1 MCYNVID
8 GEIPSVLIIT
18 KGRKTHMEN
27 IIDTNYEEMYDYF
40 GDELNEN
47 TDHFENYRKNIT
59 TTIAY
64 LIGVPDDKFTEG
76 EWFDEAEYR
85 KLKNEENA
93 GTIRA
98 LCKLRTQF
106 LKNYKSIDDAR
117 KYDMRPL
124 ETLTA
129 YLDVEDIKFLRYR
142 GFEVNI
148 ANAKSPSVNI
158 AYLNQY
164 ILDEIEKIKPLI
176 PDWVKFQYIKS
187 IFLMS
192 GGYAG
197 HNGSAVKNNYKKIF
211 SAILAAGKAYGSQRN
226 SYPFQMYIAWPYAF
240 RESDGNILYND
251 LKFLKLLYAAN
262 GDRFQAYRYVVDA
275 TADTKEGVYDFLSD
289 AVNTAIFVDCENVDP
304 YAFGATILNLDEGAL
319 SKIKRIV
326 LYDDVNTSTAWDYI
340 TDIIDLP
347 VFKKDIERVLEEKSL
362 VDITMT
368 AGVCEEYYRNDMES
382 IILASSDSDFWG
394 LIRQL
399 PNARFLV
406 LNEYRK
412 TSGAVIEKMD
422 QCGIRH
428 CYMSDFA
435 QDQKIQNFKSDVLY
449 LGLAARIKQFNSTGE
464 FGTLD
469 VAALLQQLFY
479 DANIGGAESQVE
491 KEKEAFFNKYLK
503 NGLLLKP
510 VTEDGKT
517 VLRIELYKK

>member
-1 MCYNVID
+1 MYRYIKYRKENTQMENVID
-8 GEIPSVLIIT
+8 
-18 KGRKTHMEN
+18 
-27 IIDTNYEEMYDYF
+27 TNFEEMFDYF
-40 GDELNEN
+40 GDELTEDY
-47 TDHFENYRKNIT
+47 DHFENFRKNIT

-76 EWFDEAEYR
+76 EWFDEAEYI
-85 KLKNEENA
+85 KLKNNDNA
-93 GTIRA
+93 AVVRA

-106 LKNYKSIDDAR
+106 LRNYKSIDDAR
-117 KYDMRPL
+117 KYEMRPL
-124 ETLTA
+124 ETLTD
-129 YLDVEDIKFLRYR
+129 YLDIDDIKFLRNR
-142 GFEVNI
+142 GIEVNI
-148 ANAKSPSVNI
+148 ANAKSPTVNI
-158 AYLNQY
+158 AHLNQY

-176 PDWVKFQYIKS
+176 PDWVKFQYIKAM
-187 IFLMS
+187 FLMS

-197 HNGSAVKNNYKKIF
+197 HNGSNLKNNYKKIF
-211 SAILAAGKAYGSQRN
+211 AAILDAGKVYSGQRN
-226 SYPFQMYIAWPYAF
+226 SYPFQMYIAWPYPF

-275 TADTKEGVYDFLSD
+275 TSDTKEGVYEFLSD
-289 AVNTAIFVDCENVDP
+289 AVNTAFFVDCENVDP

-340 TDIIDLP
+340 ADIIDLP
-347 VFKKDIERVLEEKSL
+347 IVKKDIERVLEGKSL

-382 IILASSDSDFWG
+382 IILASSDSDFWA
-394 LIRQL
+394 LIQQL

-412 TSGAVIEKMD
+412 TSGAIIEKMD
-422 QCGIRH
+422 QCGIQH

-449 LGLAARIKQFNSTGE
+449 LGLAERIKRFNSTGE

-469 VAALLQQLFY
+469 VAELVQQLFY
-479 DANIGGAESQVE
+479 EANIGGAEGQVQ
-491 KEKEAFFNKYLK
+491 KEKDAFFNKYLK
-503 NGLLLKP
+503 NGLLIKP
-510 VTEDGKT
+510 VVEDGKM
-517 VLRIELYKK
+517 VFRIEVYKK